1 LKLPWPLL
9 FLAHMAAAEHNAM
22 NRSLRPEEGGVGAV
36 EAVGGDVLTVDL
48 AAGDQAVA
56 DALWEAATD
65 VGFFQVVN
73 HGIPQSDIDAAFAA
87 AEGFFAQS
95 VEEKEKQS
103 PFAREKNSGYEYM
116 KQIRPSSG
124 TVDQKESLLMT
135 ARDGCMDG
143 RWPSQPPE
151 LEAIT
156 RRLFELAL
164 PVGCRIMSL
173 LEPRACPR
181 NEPGTLSKAH
191 TLWGPQGQCNL
202 RMLHY
207 MPMELK
213 NLEILKKDT
222 GDGKTNWRASPH
234 TDWTDVTLLFQRPGG
249 DGLECAPNPKKG
261 GAWKRVPPQEGA
273 IAVNIGDMLSLWSDG
288 RVLSNLHRVRLPT
301 PEECT
306 PPRSRYS
313 IACFIQADK
322 DCEIK
327 SEKHPPL
334 TAGEYI
340 LGRIRANF
348 SASANAKVP
357 VDSKVSVDQSEQDA
371 KRRKVESQGG
381 S

>member
-1 LKLPWPLL
+1 
-9 FLAHMAAAEHNAM
+9 M
-22 NRSLRPEEGGVGAV
+22 NRALRPEEGGAGADA
-36 EAVGGDVLTVDL
+36 AVGGDVPTVDL
-48 AAGDQAVA
+48 AAGDEAVA
-56 DALWEAATD
+56 DALWEAASD

-73 HGIPQSDIDAAFAA
+73 HGIPQSDIDAAFEAA
-87 AEGFFAQS
+87 RGFFALP
-95 VEEKEKQS
+95 VEEKEKAS

-135 ARDGCMDG
+135 AREGCMEG
-143 RWPSQPPE
+143 RWPSEPKE
-151 LEAIT
+151 LEPAS
-156 RRLFELAL
+156 RRLFDLAL
-164 PVGCRIMSL
+164 PVGKRIMTL
-173 LEPRACPR
+173 LEPRACPG

-191 TLWGPQGQCNL
+191 TLWGSQGQCNL

-207 MPMELK
+207 MPLELK
-213 NLEILKKDT
+213 NLEILRAERP
-222 GDGKTNWRASPH
+222 DGKTNWRASPH

-261 GAWKRVPPQEGA
+261 GAWLRVPPQEGA
-273 IAVNIGDMLSLWSDG
+273 IAVNIGDMLGLWSDG

-322 DCEIK
+322 DCVIK

-348 SASANAKVP
+348 SASADTNP
-357 VDSKVSVDQSEQDA
+357 A
-371 KRRKVESQGG
+371 KRQKVEP
-381 S
+381 